1 MKSKTEQIES
11 LDEYKSVEKKKL
23 ESIEKKR
30 LDLNVLLKRMKI
42 QRSGDFKIKVLVTVG
57 AAVLFLIVLTILN
70 F

>member
-11 LDEYKSVEKKKL
+11 LDEYQSVEKKKL
-23 ESIEKKR
+23 DSIEKKR

>member
-1 MKSKTEQIES
+1 MKSKTKQIES
-11 LDEYKSVEKKKL
+11 LDEYQSVGEKNL
-23 ESIEKKR
+23 DSIEKKR

-57 AAVLFLIVLTILN
+57 AAVLFLIVLTMLN